1 MTSRAKFN
9 AKKIL
14 RLQNKGVQSGL
25 AFVAVSLQKRIRKR
39 LSRAGSGV
47 QYPGNPARSSAPGQP
62 PVAQSN
68 LLRNSWVAGIKS
80 QFRSPGKFG
89 VRLSQGVGFGQ
100 ATKYAF
106 FLEGGTRNMK
116 PRPFLRPSV
125 DQIRPRAATIFLS
138 RYGKVLKQIDRSGPH
153 G

>member
-1 MTSRAKFN
+1 MTSRAVFN

-14 RLQNKGVQSGL
+14 RMQNKGVQAGL

-47 QYPGNPARSSAPGQP
+47 QYPGNPARSSKKGEP

-68 LLRNSWVAGIKS
+68 QLRNSWIAGIKS
-80 QFRSPGKFG
+80 NFKAPGKFG

-100 ATKYAF
+100 AARYAF
-106 FLEGGTRNMK
+106 WLEGGTTRME